1 MAKHGKKYLEALKL
15 VELEKLYEPQEAIS
29 LLKKMNYVKFD
40 STLEVHMK
48 LGVDPRHADQ
58 MVRGVAMLPAGTGKE
73 VKVLVFAQGEKAN
86 EAEAAGADFVGLDDL
101 IKQIEA
107 DWLGFDVAIAT
118 PDVMGK
124 VGRLG
129 KKLGPRGLMPSPKA
143 GTITFDIARTVQD
156 VKAGR
161 VEFKVDKTA
170 LLHIPAGKM
179 SFSED
184 ALMSNLT
191 SVMDSVMRAK
201 PSGAKGIYVKSVVI
215 SSTMSPSLHL
225 DVATATALSLLL
237 KLRVTRR
244 GLKSPGPRVP
254 GANDRQRQMNSPW
267 SSVQNR
273 RPFFILEGSFYKP
286 TPSERR
292 NARCLHRPNQ
302 TKSLN

>member
-1 MAKHGKKYLEALKL
+1 MAQHGKKYLEALKL
-15 VELEKLYEPQEAIS
+15 VEPEKLYEPQEAIS

-40 STLEVHMK
+40 STLEIHMK

-86 EAEAAGADFVGLDDL
+86 EATAAGADFVGLDDL

-143 GTITFDIARTVQD
+143 GTITFDVARTVQD

-184 ALMSNLT
+184 ALMSNVA
-191 SVMDSVMRAK
+191 SVMDAVMRAK
-201 PSGAKGIYVKSVVI
+201 PSGAKGTYEKSVVL
-215 SSTMSPSLHL
+215 SSTMSPSLRL
-225 DVATATALSLLL
+225 DVPTATAL
-237 KLRVTRR
+237 
-244 GLKSPGPRVP
+244 
-254 GANDRQRQMNSPW
+254 
-267 SSVQNR
+267 
-273 RPFFILEGSFYKP
+273 KP
-286 TPSERR
+286 M
-292 NARCLHRPNQ
+292 
-302 TKSLN
+302 

>member
-1 MAKHGKKYLEALKL
+1 MAKHGKKYREALKL
-15 VELEKLYEPQEAIS
+15 VEPEKLYEPQEAVS

-73 VKVLVFAQGEKAN
+73 VKVLVFAQSEKAN

-225 DVATATALSLLL
+225 DVPTATAL
-237 KLRVTRR
+237 K
-244 GLKSPGPRVP
+244 PR
-254 GANDRQRQMNSPW
+254 
-267 SSVQNR
+267 
-273 RPFFILEGSFYKP
+273 
-286 TPSERR
+286 
-292 NARCLHRPNQ
+292 
-302 TKSLN
+302 

>member
-1 MAKHGKKYLEALKL
+1 MPQHGKKYLEALKQ
-15 VELEKLYEPQEAIS
+15 VEEGKLYQPQEAVS

-40 STLEVHMK
+40 PTIEVHMK

-73 VKVLVFAQGEKAN
+73 MKVLVFAQGEKAN

-101 IKQIEA
+101 IKQIEG

-143 GTITFDIARTVQD
+143 GTITFDLAKTIQE

-170 LLHIPAGKM
+170 LLHIPAGKL
-179 SFSED
+179 SFNED
-184 ALMSNLT
+184 ALMSNIT
-191 SVMDSVMRAK
+191 SVIDAVVRAR
-201 PSGAKGIYVKSVVI
+201 PSGAKGTYVKSVVL
-215 SSTMSPSLHL
+215 SSTMSPSVRL
-225 DVATATALSLLL
+225 DVATATAL
-237 KLRVTRR
+237 
-244 GLKSPGPRVP
+244 
-254 GANDRQRQMNSPW
+254 
-267 SSVQNR
+267 
-273 RPFFILEGSFYKP
+273 KP
-286 TPSERR
+286 
-292 NARCLHRPNQ
+292 Q
-302 TKSLN
+302 

>member
-1 MAKHGKKYLEALKL
+1 MPKHGKKYLEALKL
-15 VELEKLYEPQEAIS
+15 VDSDKLYQPQEAVS

-40 STLEVHMK
+40 PTVEVHMR

-73 VKVLVFAQGEKAN
+73 MKVLVFAQGEKAN

-143 GTITFDIARTVQD
+143 GTITFDLAKTIQE

-161 VEFKVDKTA
+161 VEFKIDKTA
-170 LLHIPAGKM
+170 LLHIPTGKL
-179 SFSED
+179 SFSEE
-184 ALMSNLT
+184 ALMANLT
-191 SVMDSVMRAK
+191 SVFDAVVRVR
-201 PSGAKGIYVKSVVI
+201 PTGAKGTYIRSVVL

-225 DVATATALSLLL
+225 DIASALAL
-237 KLRVTRR
+237 K
-244 GLKSPGPRVP
+244 P
-254 GANDRQRQMNSPW
+254 
-267 SSVQNR
+267 
-273 RPFFILEGSFYKP
+273 
-286 TPSERR
+286 
-292 NARCLHRPNQ
+292 
-302 TKSLN
+302 